1 MTHTPNISVKWQLQ
15 RTPYESA
22 IDIVSDGMVIITGE
36 DKEEIARLIEAAP
49 DMLAVLEKL
58 SSLLVDGEEYV
69 PLGLREE
76 LTTAIQ
82 KARGE
87 V

>member
-1 MTHTPNISVKWQLQ
+1 MTEWKIE
-15 RTPYESA
+15 RTPYESE
-22 IDIVSDGMVIITGE
+22 IDIVSEGRVLAAVEAGDGQEKVAQMMV
-36 DKEEIARLIEAAP
+36 AAP

-69 PLGLREE
+69 PLELREE

-87 V
+87 E